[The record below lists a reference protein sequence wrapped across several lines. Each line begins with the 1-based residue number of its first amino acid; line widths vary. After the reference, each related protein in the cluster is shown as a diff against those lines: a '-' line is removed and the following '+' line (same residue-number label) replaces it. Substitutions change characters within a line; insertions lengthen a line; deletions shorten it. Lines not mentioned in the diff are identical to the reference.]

1 MANKPENFIC
11 NLYSEELKV
20 LIHKKLSQ
28 IKKNKTRVRL
38 EYLLLKS
45 KVIKHVRKNT
55 N

>member
-28 IKKNKTRVRL
+28 IKKNKDKTRIFTPKIQG
-38 EYLLLKS
+38 Y
-45 KVIKHVRKNT
+45 
-55 N
+55 